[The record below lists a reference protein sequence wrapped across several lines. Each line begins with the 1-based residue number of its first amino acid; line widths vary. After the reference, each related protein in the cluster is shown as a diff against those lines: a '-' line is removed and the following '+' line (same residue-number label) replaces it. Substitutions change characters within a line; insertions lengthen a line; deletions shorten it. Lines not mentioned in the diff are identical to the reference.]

1 MSKDKKRGRISR
13 IRNNLKYENDDPL
26 WKKLFYL
33 KENLK
38 QYKGV
43 VISLALTVLV
53 IIICMLFVTLSKNR
67 LKNDDIVIKEQ
78 TKVENPKEKKRELSS
93 IQDIEK
99 YIDEITGKVLGK
111 NNISEEEKKLREF
124 LVRLYKAGGYSSKNT
139 YIALLKKLN
148 PTYNIGKITEENNV
162 IHVIVKK
169 NENGKEKEEAININN
184 ILEELDFDINI
195 LAVINKKRIDEKAFK
210 YDDIIIDDEIEK
222 DKIEKFKEIINKDV
236 KNKLENNQETES
248 DNNIKDNSNNVQNTV
263 KLPPYS
269 KVGENEVEI
278 RFTDNNVILEKY
290 IIEKGSIPK
299 FPTIPRKDGYVF
311 VEWDKNIFTKIYEN
325 TTYVAKWISYKDLGT
340 KVICSFDLDG
350 GIGTF
355 PSVIVE
361 KGTTIKEIL
370 EKNGLTSPIKQ
381 GYMFKGWNIENTTKI
396 NEDTIIKALWSRIE

>member
-99 YIDEITGKVLGK
+99 YIDEITG
-111 NNISEEEKKLREF
+111 EF

-222 DKIEKFKEIINKDV
+222 DKIEKFKETVNKDV
-236 KNKLENNQETES
+236 KNQENS
-248 DNNIKDNSNNVQNTV
+248 KDNNSNTTGNSGSTPNTPNYGTTV

-269 KVGENEVEI
+269 KVSEKEVEI
-278 RFTDNNVILEKY
+278 RFTDNNIILERY

-311 VEWDKNIFTKIYEN
+311 VEWDKNVFTKVYEN

-340 KVICSFDLDG
+340 RVICSFDLDG

-355 PSVIVE
+355 PSAIVD
-361 KGTTIKEIL
+361 KGTTVAEIL
-370 EKNGLTSPIKQ
+370 EKNGLTSPIRQ
-381 GYMFKGWNIENTTKI
+381 GYIFKGWNIENTTKI
-396 NEDTIIKALWSRIE
+396 TEDIVVKALWSRVE